1 MCVLR
6 RLPQWLLVIGWIVTW
21 SSGFCDAEEAVT
33 PPGRPLPFYPDI
45 EPESAF
51 DSVDRSEASRSPL
64 SNLPESS
71 GTEMA
76 GHSFQTSAKSKTP
89 LPDWDQAASESTPPI
104 TPSRIGT
111 TMWWVAGLLLAGW
124 AGTRYFKANG
134 PLRMATTSPLE
145 LLSRQSVGSQQQL
158 ILVRLGQ
165 QVLLIGATPASMT
178 TLAQVTDPEQA
189 AQLLQDL
196 RPVAGTAMGPTVLD
210 LFRSR
215 RTEGSAPLAG
225 ATFSTSPVSRSTA
238 PSPPRTVPEVSDV

>member
-6 RLPQWLLVIGWIVTW
+6 RLPRWLLVIGWLVTW
-21 SSGFCDAEEAVT
+21 SSGVSAAEEAVT
-33 PPGRPLPFYPDI
+33 PSGRPSPFYPDV

-51 DSVDRSEASRSPL
+51 GSVDRPESRHSPL
-64 SNLPESS
+64 SNLPENS

-89 LPDWDQAASESTPPI
+89 LPDWDQTAPESIPPI

-111 TMWWVAGLLLAGW
+111 TMWWIAGLLLTGW
-124 AGTRYFKANG
+124 AGTRYFKASG

-145 LLSRQSVGSQQQL
+145 LLSRQSIGSQQQL

-189 AQLLQDL
+189 VQLLQDL
-196 RPVAGTAMGPTVLD
+196 RPAVGTAMGPTVLD

-215 RTEGSAPLAG
+215 RTEGSTPLAG
-225 ATFSTSPVSRSTA
+225 ATFSTSPVSRATA
-238 PSPPRTVPEVSDV
+238 TPPPRAVPEVSDV